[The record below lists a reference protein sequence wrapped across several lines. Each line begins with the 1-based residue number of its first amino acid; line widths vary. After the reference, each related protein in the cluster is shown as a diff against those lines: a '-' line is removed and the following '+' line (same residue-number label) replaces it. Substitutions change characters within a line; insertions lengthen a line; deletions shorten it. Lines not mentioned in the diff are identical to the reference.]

1 MGLPLRSLAI
11 PLLTMSLVFGVPRH
25 VLLTSAEPGREGYS
39 YGTASTAPNPFEQV
53 PREITPDQD
62 LTLPAVEEVDPDPED
77 GAAGLRDQPLD
88 GHAGGLP
95 SRRKPPTSVELVLK
109 F

>member
-1 MGLPLRSLAI
+1 MRLPLRSISI

-25 VLLTSAEPGREGYS
+25 VLFTSAEPGREGYS

-53 PREITPDQD
+53 PLEITPDQD

-77 GAAGLRDQPLD
+77 GAAGSSGYEISP
-88 GHAGGLP
+88 
-95 SRRKPPTSVELVLK
+95 
-109 F
+109 